1 MRRLSWIIWVIPME
15 SQRVP
20 IKYNQE
26 WQLGKEMEG
35 WKQSSAS
42 QREMWRWFTASF
54 EDGGRGHWT
63 WKTGTEQLWINL
75 RWLMLDHGFPE
86 STLFEFLETVVSSN
100 ILQIP
105 ALTGTWF
112 WQPVWFLTSGDSW
125 WPHGSCVIKMPRS
138 YFQPLDNC
146 NTIQIKS

>member
-1 MRRLSWIIWVIPME
+1 ME

-54 EDGGRGHWT
+54 EDGGRGHRT
-63 WKTGTEQLWINL
+63 RKTGTEQLWINL

-86 STLFEFLETVVSSN
+86 STLFDFLETVVSSN

-105 ALTGTWF
+105 ALTGT
-112 WQPVWFLTSGDSW
+112 
-125 WPHGSCVIKMPRS
+125 
-138 YFQPLDNC
+138 
-146 NTIQIKS
+146 